1 MRKSAVIY
9 KRTSSNKNC
18 GEGKD
23 SGIRQSKTCT
33 DYAKN
38 NGYNI
43 AQTFYDKGVSG
54 STNVYERPA
63 FIDLLFYCKEKNI
76 QHIIVEKIDR
86 FCRDVLVQEI
96 ALKQINRDGLVLVSA
111 TNGNV
116 DETIE
121 STLVRQV
128 MGAFAEYEAS
138 ATATRLRV
146 ARERK
151 AERNKQEGITT
162 ISGGGKCGGRPS
174 YAELQPDL
182 VKEAKRLRRRN
193 PKTKK
198 QRSYDKVAEE
208 LFAMGYTN
216 QRGSKFNAMSIKNIC
231 NQRVK

>member
-1 MRKSAVIY
+1 MSKSAVIY

-23 SGIRQSKTCT
+23 SGIRQDKTCT

-38 NGYNI
+38 NGYTHRK
-43 AQTFYDKGVSG
+43 TFYDEGVSG

-63 FIDLLFYCKEKNI
+63 FIDLLFYCKENKVR
-76 QHIIVEKIDR
+76 HIIVENIDR

-96 ALKQINRDGLVLVSA
+96 ALEQINRDGLVLISA

-116 DETIE
+116 DDTIE
-121 STLVRQV
+121 SKLVRQV
-128 MGAFAEYEAS
+128 MGAFAEYEAR

-151 AERNKQEGITT
+151 AEHNKHNGITT
-162 ISGGGKCGGRPS
+162 IDGFGKCGGRPS

-198 QRSYDKVAEE
+198 QRSYDKVAE
-208 LFAMGYTN
+208 LLSAMGYTN
-216 QRGSKFNAMSIKNIC
+216 QVGNPFNAMTIKNIC
-231 NQRVK
+231 NQRVR

>member
-1 MRKSAVIY
+1 MSKSAVIY

-23 SGIRQSKTCT
+23 SGIRQDKTCT
-33 DYAKN
+33 DYANN

-43 AQTFYDKGVSG
+43 SHTFYDEGVSG

-63 FIDLLFYCKEKNI
+63 FIDLLLHCDRNNI

-96 ALKQINRDGLVLVSA
+96 ALKQINRDGLVLISA

-121 STLVRQV
+121 SKLVRQV
-128 MGAFAEYEAS
+128 MGAFAEYEAR

-151 AERNKQEGITT
+151 AEKNKQDGITT

-174 YAELQPDL
+174 YSELQPEL
-182 VKEAKRLRRRN
+182 VKEAKRLRRIN

-198 QRSYDKVAEE
+198 QRSYDKVAE
-208 LFAMGYTN
+208 LLSDMGYTN
-216 QRGSKFNAMSIKNIC
+216 QRGNKFNAMTIKNIC
-231 NQRVK
+231 NQKVR